1 MRKIHFWHPEC
12 MVFSCRKPLQMV
24 GIVSTV
30 TICGMLDN
38 ESGSALSKVDTKICV
53 GKHRWIFVEEG
64 EVPERWEQ
72 ERSSG

>member
-1 MRKIHFWHPEC
+1 
-12 MVFSCRKPLQMV
+12 MV